1 MRKLLVLITLLSL
14 GVHAETWVPYALD
27 YENRSYEYEHTL
39 ITHHDN
45 NGKVFVVWTRIQD
58 EDITVAQQKVEL
70 HCPTNS
76 IRIVQTVQN
85 NKKQTNSIATKDDY
99 AKWQSIMPDTTD
111 MRLVKYICSHYI

>member
-1 MRKLLVLITLLSL
+1 MRKFLLLLLIPFS
-14 GVHAETWVPYALD
+14 VQAETWVPYALD

-58 EDITVAQQKVEL
+58 EDVTVSKQKVEL

-76 IRIVQTVQN
+76 IRITQTVQN
-85 NKKQTNSIATKDDY
+85 DKKYTNTIATTDNY
-99 AKWQSIMPDTTD
+99 AKWQSIMPDTTE